1 MFYAYFV
8 KDASYCLR
16 AIYSHNFGVQSL
28 TKILLDGQNKK
39 SHDIPET
46 F

>member
-8 KDASYCLR
+8 KNAYYYLR
-16 AIYSHNFGVQSL
+16 AIYSRNFGVQFL
-28 TKILLDGQNKK
+28 TNILLDGQNKK
-39 SHDIPET
+39 SHDVPET